1 MEEPILSVQDLSVG
15 FSSRQGSQTV
25 VHHISFNVFAGKTLA
40 IVGESGSGK
49 SVSSLSIMQLLQK
62 GKAFFESGKFV
73 INASAMHLQGEVE
86 VVISPDNALLESLRG
101 KGISMIFQEPMTSLN
116 PVMRCGEQVSE
127 MLRKHMGLNNEQ
139 AKQKTIAL
147 FEEVKLPRAAE
158 MFDQYPHQLSGGQR
172 QRVMIAMAIS
182 CNPKILI
189 ADEPT
194 TALDVTVQKE
204 ILQLLK
210 SLQQSHGM
218 GIIFITHDLGVVA
231 EIADEILVMKRGQVV
246 EHGQAVSVLS
256 NPQHPYTQGLLAC
269 RPALGKKVDRLQTVE
284 DFLNKEKI
292 NTVKSSGIRTSENFG
307 EIILSVKNATKT
319 YTSHGGLFNKK
330 SKDVNAVNDVS
341 FEIRKGETL
350 GLVGESGCGKTTLSR
365 MLLGLIP
372 ATSGQIIFNG
382 KDITALD
389 KAGLKAMR
397 KEMQI
402 IFQDPY
408 SSLNPKHTIGE
419 SITEPMMVLGLHA
432 SQQQRKA
439 KALELLS
446 KVGLGAEHF
455 ARYPHE
461 FSGGQRQRVVI
472 ARALACEPSFII
484 CDESVSALDVSVQ
497 AQVLNLLN
505 ELKQDFQLTY
515 LFISHDL
522 GVVYHMS
529 DRIMVMNKGV
539 VEEIGTCDEVF
550 FHPKSEYTQRLL
562 SAIPGKSKVN
572 S

>member
-1 MEEPILSVQDLSVG
+1 
-15 FSSRQGSQTV
+15 
-25 VHHISFNVFAGKTLA
+25 
-40 IVGESGSGK
+40 
-49 SVSSLSIMQLLQK
+49 
-62 GKAFFESGKFV
+62 
-73 INASAMHLQGEVE
+73 
-86 VVISPDNALLESLRG
+86 
-101 KGISMIFQEPMTSLN
+101 
-116 PVMRCGEQVSE
+116 
-127 MLRKHMGLNNEQ
+127 
-139 AKQKTIAL
+139 
-147 FEEVKLPRAAE
+147 
-158 MFDQYPHQLSGGQR
+158 
-172 QRVMIAMAIS
+172 
-182 CNPKILI
+182 
-189 ADEPT
+189 
-194 TALDVTVQKE
+194 
-204 ILQLLK
+204 
-210 SLQQSHGM
+210 
-218 GIIFITHDLGVVA
+218 
-231 EIADEILVMKRGQVV
+231 
-246 EHGQAVSVLS
+246 
-256 NPQHPYTQGLLAC
+256 
-269 RPALGKKVDRLQTVE
+269 
-284 DFLNKEKI
+284 
-292 NTVKSSGIRTSENFG
+292 
-307 EIILSVKNATKT
+307 
-319 YTSHGGLFNKK
+319 
-330 SKDVNAVNDVS
+330 
-341 FEIRKGETL
+341 
-350 GLVGESGCGKTTLSR
+350 
-365 MLLGLIP
+365 LLGLIP
-372 ATSGQIIFNG
+372 ATSCQIIFNG

-439 KALELLS
+439 KAIELLS

-562 SAIPGKSKVN
+562 NAIPGRHSV
-572 S
+572 

>member
-1 MEEPILSVQDLSVG
+1 MEVPILSVQDLSVG
-15 FSSRQGSQTV
+15 FSSRQGTQTV
-25 VHHISFNVFAGKTLA
+25 VHHISFNVYADKTLA

-73 INASAMHLQGEVE
+73 IDAAALALPGESDVA
-86 VVISPDNALLESLRG
+86 IAPDDELLASLRG
-101 KGISMIFQEPMTSLN
+101 KSVSMIFQEPMTSLN
-116 PVMRCGEQVSE
+116 PVMQCGEQVSE
-127 MLRKHMGLNNEQ
+127 MLRKHTGLNKEQ

-210 SLQQSHGM
+210 SLQLSHGM

-246 EHGQAVSVLS
+246 EHGQATRILS
-256 NPQHPYTQGLLAC
+256 QPQHPYTQGLLAC
-269 RPALGKKVDRLQTVE
+269 RPALGKKVERLQTVE
-284 DFLNKEKI
+284 DFLNKDKLEEPKATI
-292 NTVKSSGIRTSENFG
+292 KRAIEPFG
-307 EIILSVKNATKT
+307 DVLLSVRNATKT
-319 YTSHGGLFNKK
+319 YKTDGGLFNKK
-330 SKDVNAVNDVS
+330 SNDVKAVNDVS
-341 FEIRKGETL
+341 FEIKKGETL

-382 KDITALD
+382 KDITTLD

-419 SITEPMMVLGLHA
+419 SITEPMMVLGLHGTA
-432 SQQQRKA
+432 QNRRA
-439 KALELLS
+439 KAIDLLS
-446 KVGLGAEHF
+446 KVGLGEEHF

-550 FHPKSEYTQRLL
+550 FHPKSAYTQRLL
-562 SAIPGKSKVN
+562 NAIPGRHSV
-572 S
+572 

>member
-1 MEEPILSVQDLSVG
+1 MDEPILSVQDLSVG

-62 GKAFFESGKFV
+62 GKAFFETGKFV
-73 INASAMHLQGEVE
+73 INASAMHLQGEGE
-86 VVISPDNALLESLRG
+86 VVISPDNELLESLRG

-292 NTVKSSGIRTSENFG
+292 NTVKSSGIRTSENFV

-319 YTSHGGLFNKK
+319 YTSQGGLFNKK
-330 SKDVNAVNDVS
+330 SKDVNAVSDVS

-439 KALELLS
+439 KAIELLS

-562 SAIPGKSKVN
+562 NAIPGSHSV
-572 S
+572 